1 MTNKQIKQTFRECG
15 IQVSADSLKMIQREL
30 KVYVDKMAVRCVKGN
45 IKRLS
50 PQLFWV
56 ALGRLSCRK

>member
-1 MTNKQIKQTFRECG
+1 MTNKQIKQIFRQHG
-15 IQVSADSLKMIQREL
+15 LQISADSVEMIQNEL
-30 KVYVDKMAVRCVKGN
+30 QVQVGKMATRCVKGN

-50 PQLFWV
+50 PHLFWV